1 MGSSVLI
8 AKIEI
13 VHGLSVPS
21 FFDSQASS
29 TSSNVNDPLLIRPA
43 ESHEAWFDFRGR
55 FEELKGQ
62 CGEDQRVKLLWI
74 ARHGEGYHNV
84 GINKYGPE
92 TWNGPLARVN
102 GDGEI
107 VWGPDPLLTPV
118 GESQAKALN
127 EAWKAAVASGMHTPE
142 RWYCSPMRR
151 TASTLELT
159 FDSLLPPHIRP
170 KFIENLREH
179 HGVHTCDK
187 RISRTELGSLF
198 PNFEFP
204 DPFSE
209 EDILWDPD
217 HRETEEELRTR
228 LSKAIEEVIL
238 DGWDSTF
245 ISITSH
251 SGAIRAMLK
260 VIGHPPVQLQ
270 TGGVV
275 PVILKISK

>member
-1 MGSSVLI
+1 MSLSYEV
-8 AKIEI
+8 

-43 ESHEAWFDFRGR
+43 GSHEAWFDFRRR

-74 ARHGEGYHNV
+74 ARHGEGYH
-84 GINKYGPE
+84 
-92 TWNGPLARVN
+92 
-102 GDGEI
+102 GEI
-107 VWGPDPLLTPV
+107 VWGRTLSESQIAYACIDWWDVLADPLLTPV
-118 GESQAKALN
+118 GESQAKAWN
-127 EAWKAAVASGMHTPE
+127 EAWKAAVASGMPTPE

-198 PNFEFP
+198 PNFAFP

-228 LSKAIEEVIL
+228 LSKAVEEVLL

-260 VIGHPPVQLQ
+260 VIGHSPVQLQ
-270 TGGVV
+270 TGGVI